1 MILPFCYKKFYF
13 NYKPSVILMMK
24 THYKSPIGWLT
35 LTASANALRSIT
47 FLEDQPISNSGST
60 NKILGLTINQL
71 NEYFEGTRK
80 YFDIPLGLEGTNF
93 QQKVWKQLQQ
103 IPYGQ
108 TITYSELATRLGD
121 PQKARAVA
129 GANGLNPI
137 PIIIPCHRVIGVDNK
152 LTGYSGGIERKEFLL
167 KLEGALL
174 L

>member
-1 MILPFCYKKFYF
+1 MSKDYTTYT
-13 NYKPSVILMMK
+13 PSPLGTLQI
-24 THYKSPIGWLT
+24 TAEEHG
-35 LTASANALRSIT
+35 LTAINYRDESPTESS
-47 FLEDQPISNSGST
+47 DQQQHPVLAKT
-60 NKILGLTINQL
+60 VDQL
-71 NEYFEGTRK
+71 NEYFEGQRK
-80 YFDIPLGLEGTNF
+80 TFDLPLVLKGTDF

-108 TITYSELATRLGD
+108 TITYGELAKRLGD

-137 PIIIPCHRVIGVDNK
+137 PIIIPCHRVIGTDNK
-152 LTGYSGGIERKEFLL
+152 ITGYSGGIERKEFLL

>member
-1 MILPFCYKKFYF
+1 MQKHSITY
-13 NYKPSVILMMK
+13 
-24 THYKSPIGWLT
+24 TQSPLGTLQ
-35 LTASANALRSIT
+35 LTAV
-47 FLEDQPISNSGST
+47 EH
-60 NKILGLTINQL
+60 GLTAINYNNHNPTESLDQQQLPVLTKTIDQL
-71 NEYFEGTRK
+71 NEYFEGQRK
-80 YFDIPLGLEGTNF
+80 SFDIPLALNGTKF

-103 IPYGQ
+103 ISYGQ
-108 TITYSELATRLGD
+108 TITYSELAKRLGD

-152 LTGYSGGIERKEFLL
+152 LTGYSGGIKRKEFLL